1 MNANKLILALALVLS
16 SQYAL
21 ADDCGAQSPI
31 VIQQQNEDSVAAALA
46 LLIEAGVIRIEDGK
60 IVVTQPSALEK
71 LRQEGRLKVEAASY
85 GSICF

>member
-1 MNANKLILALALVLS
+1 MNPNKLMLALALVLS
-16 SQYAL
+16 SQHAL
-21 ADDCGAQSPI
+21 ADDCNAQGP
-31 VIQQQNEDSVAAALA
+31 VAIQQENQEDVATALA
-46 LLIEAGVIRIEDGK
+46 LLIESGVIKVEDGK

>member
-16 SQYAL
+16 SQHAL
-21 ADDCGAQSPI
+21 AQDCEAQSPAG
-31 VIQQQNEDSVAAALA
+31 IQQENPDDVAAALA
-46 LLIEAGVIRIEDGK
+46 LLIESGVIKIEDGK